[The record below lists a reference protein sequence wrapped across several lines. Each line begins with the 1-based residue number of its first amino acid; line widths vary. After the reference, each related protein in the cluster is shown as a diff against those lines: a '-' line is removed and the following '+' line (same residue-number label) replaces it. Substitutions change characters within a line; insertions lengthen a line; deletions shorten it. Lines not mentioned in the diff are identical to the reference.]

1 MKKYNNANDS
11 IHMTTIYFHYKHA
24 LEMYIDKK
32 ARKCS
37 SMETMSR
44 VEREISFAYFC
55 IKTLSLKRNEIAF
68 SHLSICIL

>member
-1 MKKYNNANDS
+1 MKKCNNANDS

-32 ARKCS
+32 QGNAVVWKLRQQL
-37 SMETMSR
+37 
-44 VEREISFAYFC
+44 REISFAYFC

-68 SHLSICIL
+68 SHLSI